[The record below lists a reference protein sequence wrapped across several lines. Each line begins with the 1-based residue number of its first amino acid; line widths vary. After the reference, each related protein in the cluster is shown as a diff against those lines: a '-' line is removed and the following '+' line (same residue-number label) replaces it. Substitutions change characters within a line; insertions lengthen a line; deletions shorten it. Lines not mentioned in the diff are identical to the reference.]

1 MPLSD
6 FFRKAGQV
14 WSQADRAAGGWL
26 PGGGVASPITQQF
39 QKVKREFTP
48 ENIRDKV
55 AIPILDKGIGSGVL
69 PATPA
74 MFARYLS
81 GTSNPLTV
89 LPESIRQDVSELA
102 SQRVDPQQ
110 KAQDVYENAYS
121 SRARQLW
128 NEALASKKDEA
139 ISDIRSKLG
148 PFGFSRKNDQS
159 WLEYRAQIN
168 PIVQGEFQRLL
179 AQDTSPEK
187 TRALAA
193 KESFLKSFQN
203 QDSSAPFSVSKSQ
216 AYRAV
221 KKAGGVNG
229 MELSP
234 STLTL
239 GAFTVDPKSRE
250 VIDRYKF
257 DDLEKGK
264 TIQGIY
270 PDAMSGGQAGS
281 FLIDFALNK
290 GWITPNSGYDIK
302 AKY

>member
-110 KAQDVYENAYS
+110 KAQDVTKMLIAQGLVN
-121 SRARQLW
+121 
-128 NEALASKKDEA
+128 
-139 ISDIRSKLG
+139 
-148 PFGFSRKNDQS
+148 FGMKRWPAK
-159 WLEYRAQIN
+159 
-168 PIVQGEFQRLL
+168 
-179 AQDTSPEK
+179 K
-187 TRALAA
+187 TR
-193 KESFLKSFQN
+193 Q
-203 QDSSAPFSVSKSQ
+203 
-216 AYRAV
+216 
-221 KKAGGVNG
+221 
-229 MELSP
+229 
-234 STLTL
+234 
-239 GAFTVDPKSRE
+239 
-250 VIDRYKF
+250 
-257 DDLEKGK
+257 
-264 TIQGIY
+264 
-270 PDAMSGGQAGS
+270 
-281 FLIDFALNK
+281 FLILDQN
-290 GWITPNSGYDIK
+290 
-302 AKY
+302 

>member
-1 MPLSD
+1 ME
-6 FFRKAGQV
+6 FFRKAGDI
-14 WSQADRAAGGWL
+14 WRSADGAVGGWL
-26 PGGGVASPITQQF
+26 PGGGVASPVTQQF

-48 ENIRDKV
+48 KNIRDKV
-55 AIPILDKGIGSGVL
+55 AIPILDKGIESGVL

-110 KAQDVYENAYS
+110 KAQDVYDNAYS

-128 NEALASKKDEA
+128 SEAWTSKKDEA
-139 ISDIRSKLG
+139 ISDIRSKQG
-148 PFGFSRKNDQS
+148 PFGFLRKGNQS
-159 WLEYRAQIN
+159 WLEAQAQIN
-168 PIVQGEFQRLL
+168 PAVQGEFQRLL
-179 AQDTSPEK
+179 AQDTSPER
-187 TRALAA
+187 TRALEA
-193 KESFLKSFQN
+193 KETFLKSFQN

-216 AYRAV
+216 AYRAE
-221 KKAGGVNG
+221 KKAGVDG
-229 MELSP
+229 MEISP

-239 GAFTVDPKSRE
+239 GAFTVDPRSRE
-250 VIDRYKF
+250 IVDRYKF

-264 TIQGIY
+264 NKQGMY
-270 PDAMSGGQAGS
+270 PDAMAGGQAGS
-281 FLIDFALNK
+281 FLIDFALDR
-290 GWITPNSGYDIK
+290 GWINPESGYAIK